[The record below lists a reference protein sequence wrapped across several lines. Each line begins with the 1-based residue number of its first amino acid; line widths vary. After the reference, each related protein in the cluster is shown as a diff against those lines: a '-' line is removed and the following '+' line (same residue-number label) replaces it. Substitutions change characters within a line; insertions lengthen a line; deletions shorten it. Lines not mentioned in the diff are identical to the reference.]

1 MKFGLNAVVSGKR
14 NVASNNEPVIIA
26 NSTKAKFTLTGVV
39 TRVMNIIPGDFVQFI
54 NNIAAIENAIL
65 ENDPELVSFV
75 AEQGLEWG
83 TNEAREAILKEYSVW
98 AVCKG
103 IAMLDKEGNPR
114 QVVIR
119 QTEEQKKA
127 LLELQFEELL
137 QEKHD
142 LLVARAINKD
152 IVETEEDAT
161 DEILATLLTIDDV
174 NAPTTDEFSGSKT
187 ATTSNMI
194 GLGLTVSFSDSNIWN
209 ELKADLEDAEK
220 VNRYFTINLE
230 EPIEVEIPNGKG
242 MVPVK
247 AYQFKFDRDEEP
259 VARVGKK

>member
-75 AEQGLEWG
+75 ADQGFEWG
-83 TNEAREAILKEYSVW
+83 TNEARKAILKEYSVW

-142 LLVARAINKD
+142 LLVARAINKG

-194 GLGLTVSFSDSNIWN
+194 GLGLTVSFSDSSIWN

-220 VNRYFTINLE
+220 VSRYFTINLE